1 MKSTK
6 QCLNVQEA
14 FDKTCFDDIILCA
27 YKNMNTDN
35 LTGSEAKNLP
45 LTLVL
50 NSFRPYIEQKVAGL
64 KVPGTDRDDL
74 CQEAYVALLAAIG
87 SYDEQKGTS
96 FSTYAIACINNR
108 LTDAVKTANRRK
120 NRVLN
125 DSVSLTDDS
134 NPIEIIS
141 YESPEEVT
149 LNQEDYHR
157 LMQRIENELSK
168 KEQKVLMLWVD
179 GYDYEEIA
187 RILDIPV
194 KSVDNAL
201 QRARRK
207 LKK

>member
-1 MKSTK
+1 MR
-6 QCLNVQEA
+6 EA
-14 FDKTCFDDIILCA
+14 FDKTFFDDIILCA
-27 YKNMNTDN
+27 YNNMNTDN

-50 NSFRPYIEQKVAGL
+50 NSFRPYIEQKVAGIR
-64 KVPGTDRDDL
+64 VPGIDHDDL
-74 CQEAYVALLAAIG
+74 CQEAYVALLSAIG

-120 NRVLN
+120 NRILN

-134 NPIEIIS
+134 NPVEIIS
-141 YESPEEVT
+141 FESPEEVT
-149 LNQEDYHR
+149 LDQEQYHE
-157 LMQRIENELSK
+157 LMQRIENELSR
-168 KEQKVLMLWVD
+168 KERQVLLLWVD
-179 GYDYEEIA
+179 GYDYVEIGEK
-187 RILDIPV
+187 LGLPV

>member
-1 MKSTK
+1 
-6 QCLNVQEA
+6 
-14 FDKTCFDDIILCA
+14 
-27 YKNMNTDN
+27 MNTDN

-64 KVPGTDRDDL
+64 KVPGADRDDL
-74 CQEAYVALLAAIG
+74 CQEAYVALLSAIG

-134 NPIEIIS
+134 NPIEIVS

-179 GYDYEEIA
+179 GYDYEEIGK
-187 RILDIPV
+187 ILDIPV